1 MVRKTKEEALETRDK
16 LLDAAG
22 RVFSEKGVTGTSLGE
37 IAKAAGV
44 TRGAIYWHFCNKT
57 ELMEALWERT
67 TMPLDDVW
75 GDCCPEADCDPLA
88 RIRANAVGMLQRVVN
103 DEKTRQIYDILFHKC
118 ESVEEAE
125 PIMAR
130 RLASRAECTPKIER
144 FFEAA
149 VECGQL
155 PRKLDA
161 HTALV
166 GFFCYLDG
174 LIYNWFIHPEAIRL
188 GELAEHF
195 VDIYIEGLKS
205 SARLQTT

>member
-1 MVRKTKEEALETRDK
+1 MVRKTKEEALETRER

-22 RVFSEKGVTGTSLGE
+22 RVFSEKGVTSTSLGE

-57 ELMEALWERT
+57 ELMQALWERT
-67 TMPLDDVW
+67 TMPLDDAW
-75 GDCCPEADCDPLA
+75 GDCCPEAECDPLA
-88 RIRANAVGMLQRVVN
+88 RIRTNAIGMLERVVN

-118 ESVEEAE
+118 ECVAEAE

-130 RLASRAECTPKIER
+130 RLESRAECAPKIER

-149 VECGQL
+149 IQAGQL
-155 PRKLDA
+155 PQGLDPR
-161 HTALV
+161 TALI

-188 GELAEHF
+188 DELAEHF
-195 VDIYIEGLKS
+195 VDVYLEGLKHS
-205 SARLQTT
+205 PTMATA